1 MLQVRGENDVCF
13 WGYNRMSIYSGFP
26 TRKDETNYNQLLA
39 RILQLLQAHLL
50 EVIPAEKLPNSKV
63 VAYARVLTKM
73 QQYEEHKYL
82 PPKFSQILQPLA
94 SLIGLPSRID
104 PHPHEQSC
112 YESPQDK
119 LKTFTSNS
127 NSETTQVLLTSA
139 AQ

>member
-1 MLQVRGENDVCF
+1 MR
-13 WGYNRMSIYSGFP
+13 YNRMSIYSGFP
-26 TRKDETNYNQLLA
+26 TRKDETSYNQLLA

-82 PPKFSQILQPLA
+82 PPKFSQLLQPLA
-94 SLIGLPSRID
+94 SLIGLPSKIEH
-104 PHPHEQSC
+104 HPSC

-119 LKTFTSNS
+119 LKAFSSNS
-127 NSETTQVLLTSA
+127 NSARMQALPISARRKTSA
-139 AQ
+139 WSRSR